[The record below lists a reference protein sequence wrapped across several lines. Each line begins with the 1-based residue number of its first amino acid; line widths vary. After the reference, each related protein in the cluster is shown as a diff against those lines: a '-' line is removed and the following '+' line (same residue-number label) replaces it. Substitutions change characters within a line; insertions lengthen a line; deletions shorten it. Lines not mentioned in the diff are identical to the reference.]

1 MGRVLLVSMP
11 FARVEFPSLA
21 LSLLKS
27 LVKMKGIFCDIS
39 YLNIAFQAY
48 IGRSDIYKEVA
59 EHILMGEWVFGE
71 ELFGE
76 EWAHSD
82 RGRIAALL
90 LPGKSNLRA
99 ARDNLTF
106 LRSMAKPFIRKCMD
120 MVNWS
125 DYSVIG
131 FTSVFNQQVASLAL
145 AHSIKQRWPEKII
158 AFGGANCDGVMGRA
172 LLQLFPFVDW
182 TFSGEA
188 DKSFPQAVKQWF
200 AGRPPENIQ
209 GVTYRHQ
216 GQIIEQGSSQQVEMD
231 SLPYPDFDNY
241 FADLKKWTPAS
252 LPSSFISLELS
263 RGCWWGQKHQ
273 CVFCSYNRGTL
284 HFRHKSSQRA
294 EAEIKALTER
304 YGVNQVM
311 FTDDILDMRFF
322 KTLFPALAN
331 WGELEKL
338 FLTTKANLSRE
349 QVHILKP
356 VGVKRLH
363 SGIESLD
370 TEILT
375 YMRKGT
381 TLSQNVQ
388 LLKWAREY
396 GLDVGWNV
404 LYGFP
409 GENVEAY
416 RRMARLVPS
425 IVHLQPPTTL
435 QPVRLD
441 RFSPLFKQSKGWGLK
456 ALKAHPCYRSIYPF
470 GQKDLDELAYTF
482 DGDFHGKDSIPNY
495 IEPLKEEVEIWKQCW
510 TQHREPPLLAFEQRQ
525 DGKVVIYDTR
535 PCRLTPQEEL
545 EGETAI
551 VYLACDER
559 RKFRSLAKEIGEKM
573 GKQYSGDTNLR
584 CCLDD
589 LVERRLMLREG
600 NWYLTLANNLS
611 ILLKECGGL
620 ALSYLLASKSVS
632 NQLTRRLDNA

>member
-1 MGRVLLVSMP
+1 MGRVLLISMP
-11 FARVEFPSLA
+11 FARIEFPSLA

-27 LVKMKGIFCDIS
+27 LVTREGIFCDVS
-39 YLNIAFQAY
+39 HLNIAFQAF

-90 LPGKSNLRA
+90 LPGKLNLRA
-99 ARDNLTF
+99 ARDKLTF

-120 MVNWS
+120 MFNWS
-125 DYSVIG
+125 DYGVIG

-145 AHSIKQRWPEKII
+145 AHSIKQRWPEKIV
-158 AFGGANCDGVMGRA
+158 AFGGTNCDGVMGRA

-182 TFSGEA
+182 AFSGEA

-209 GVTYRHQ
+209 GVTYRYDS
-216 GQIIEQGSSQQVEMD
+216 QIIEQGLSEQVEMD
-231 SLPYPDFDNY
+231 SLPYPDFDDY
-241 FADLKKWTPAS
+241 FANLKKWAPAN

-273 CVFCSYNRGTL
+273 CVFCSYNGRTL

-304 YGVNQVM
+304 YGIEQVM
-311 FTDDILDMRFF
+311 FADNILDTSFF
-322 KTLFPALAN
+322 KTLLPALAN

-349 QVHILKP
+349 QVHILKS
-356 VGVKRLH
+356 VGVERLH

-375 YMRKGT
+375 YMCKGT
-381 TLSQNVQ
+381 TLLQNVQ
-388 LLKWAREY
+388 FLKWAREY

-404 LYGFP
+404 IYGFP

-416 RRMARLVPS
+416 RRMAWLVPS

-435 QPVRLD
+435 QPVRVD
-441 RFSPLFKQSKGWGLK
+441 RFSPLFKESKRWGLK

-482 DGDFHGKDSIPNY
+482 DYDFDGKNSVPAY
-495 IEPLKEEVEIWKQCW
+495 IEPLKEELEAWKQCW
-510 TQHREPPLLAFEQRQ
+510 IQHREPALLAFEQRQ
-525 DGKVVIYDTR
+525 DGKVAIYDTR
-535 PCRLTPQEEL
+535 PCRITPQEEL

-551 VYLACDER
+551 VYLACDGAR
-559 RKFRSLAKEIGEKM
+559 QFGSLAKEVREKM
-573 GKQYSGDTNLR
+573 GKHYAGDTNLR
-584 CCLDD
+584 SCLDE
-589 LVERRLMLREG
+589 LVERRLMLRED

-611 ILLKECGGL
+611 VLSKERGGL
-620 ALSYLLASKSVS
+620 ALS
-632 NQLTRRLDNA
+632 